1 MRRLWYLLSSS
12 LYPFMVFEC
21 LSVGFGIERFLIRM
35 EEGFCCIR
43 LCSTFWGSTTH
54 PVQPCFGSQRAG
66 WTSVRVGVGGTWL
79 RTECF
84 ICGAGTGQEEKW
96 TTSQAVVA
104 QGKDSGKPGLRHR
117 VVFGMLRWS
126 PKRKA
131 RCFENGICYA
141 FAQVVI
147 EAPSKYVLFHFFCG

>member
-1 MRRLWYLLSSS
+1 MFIRWVWNRTFSD
-12 LYPFMVFEC
+12 PN
-21 LSVGFGIERFLIRM
+21 GRRFLLHPIVFHFL
-35 EEGFCCIR
+35 GVHNSS
-43 LCSTFWGSTTH
+43 CSALFW
-54 PVQPCFGSQRAG
+54 QPKSWMDICP
-66 WTSVRVGVGGTWL
+66 VGVGGPWL

-104 QGKDSGKPGLRHR
+104 QGKDSGNPGLRHR